1 PAYARQFAQMG
12 IDATPDEV
20 VEAVCL
26 RGDPGRARD
35 RLDAYRAAGAD
46 LPVVY
51 PVLAPGEGAAASIRT
66 LGLLAPRV
74 A

>member
-1 PAYARQFAQMG
+1 MG
-12 IDATPDEV
+12 VDAAPDRV
-20 VEAVCL
+20 VDAVCL

-35 RLDAYRAAGAD
+35 RLNAYRAAGAD

-51 PVLAPGEGAAASIRT
+51 PVLARGEGAAASIRT
-66 LGLLAPRV
+66 LGLLAPGV